1 MVLTRNHHCMKKL
14 FALLMAALFC
24 ASVTRAQQTDSI
36 PLKKDSIEKAVDE
49 FLALLD
55 SANKPRSYWQLSLGA
70 SNTQFSINN
79 VALNAQQVTKGVT
92 LIPTIAYFDKSGLS
106 LTYNNFISLNNINS
120 GLVQHAITPA
130 FDFNFNKAFDF
141 GFSYTRFIGNK
152 NFGSISSPY
161 QNDIYSYL
169 QYNKW
174 GVQPSLSLGYSTGK
188 FSEFSRTDT
197 FAVVQRPF
205 RPDTT
210 IKYSIN
216 DTLRVKL
223 RDFSVTLAA
232 QKQFVFES
240 SKEENYITFTPSFLL
255 FFARN
260 TYDVEYTS
268 TSVFSPSTR
277 LFLQNRP
284 QLRDALVR
292 QIRSSFPGLNQTR
305 NFLNTT
311 SFQLQSLGL
320 SLDAAFYFG
329 KFYLNPQVYLD
340 YYLPESDQ
348 KFTAF
353 FTLHAGFIL
362 PSGKKHSNH

>member
-1 MVLTRNHHCMKKL
+1 MVLTLNHHCMKKL
-14 FALLMAALFC
+14 FALLAAVVLGISF
-24 ASVTRAQQTDSI
+24 ARAQQKDSI
-36 PLKKDSIEKAVDE
+36 AINKDSIEKAVDD
-49 FLALLD
+49 FLAMLD
-55 SANKPRSYWQLSLGA
+55 SANKPTSYWQLSLGA

-79 VALNAQQVTKGVT
+79 VALNAQQLTKGVT

-130 FDFNFNKAFDF
+130 YDFNFNKAFDF

-152 NFGSISSPY
+152 NFGSASSPY
-161 QNDIYSYL
+161 QNDLYSYV

-174 GVQPSLSLGYSTGK
+174 AVQPFLSMGYSTGNFNEYSK
-188 FSEFSRTDT
+188 TDT
-197 FAVVQRPF
+197 FAIIQRPF

-210 IKYSIN
+210 IRYSIN

-240 SKEENYITFTPSFLL
+240 KKAANYITFTPSLL
-255 FFARN
+255 FFFARN
-260 TYDVEYTS
+260 SYDVEYTS
-268 TSVFSPSTR
+268 VSVFSPSTR
-277 LFLQNRP
+277 LLLQNRP

-292 QIRSSFPGLNQTR
+292 QIRNTFPNLNQTR

-311 SFQLQSLGL
+311 NFQLQSLGL

-340 YYLPESDQ
+340 YYLPQSDQ
-348 KFTAF
+348 QLTAF

-362 PSGKKHSNH
+362 PTGKRK